1 MSRYES
7 IYWVSQ
13 FACVLLGFLSHAVTT
28 VLGHAWGGLAAIG
41 LYFVTSAAG
50 VGVRV
55 MIFSA
60 GKCFNGFTIGFG
72 HSIRLTLPSE
82 LFSV

>member
-1 MSRYES
+1 M
-7 IYWVSQ
+7 I
-13 FACVLLGFLSHAVTT
+13 FGFLLHAVTN
-28 VLGHAWGGLAAIG
+28 VLGHAWGPFPVSG
-41 LYFVTSAAG
+41 LYVVTSAAG

-72 HSIRLTLPSE
+72 QAIRLTLPHGQTV
-82 LFSV
+82 LYNFTL